1 MLGSIEGALGAP
13 FGKLSGGRR
22 QPMSACEIA
31 LRFAVQSA
39 ARTAGAKIG

>member
-22 QPMSACEIA
+22 QRMSAGEIA